1 MVPLRSTPL
10 QLSLYVVSTL
20 SAYSTQSH
28 LLVHDTCWRA
38 STTRLRPTIQ
48 SSQQQQFQ
56 VLGHHTS
63 GSAAVQQ
70 QQRRPQPQAKSA
82 V

>member
-1 MVPLRSTPL
+1 MVITPSDL
-10 QLSLYVVSTL
+10 LLYSYPCTWCPPCQHTPHRVIYL
-20 SAYSTQSH
+20 CMIRAG
-28 LLVHDTCWRA
+28 VHNET
-38 STTRLRPTIQ
+38 PTHHIQ
-48 SSQQQQFQ
+48 SSQQQFQ

>member
-38 STTRLRPTIQ
+38 STTRLRATIQ
-48 SSQQQQFQ
+48 SSQQQFQ